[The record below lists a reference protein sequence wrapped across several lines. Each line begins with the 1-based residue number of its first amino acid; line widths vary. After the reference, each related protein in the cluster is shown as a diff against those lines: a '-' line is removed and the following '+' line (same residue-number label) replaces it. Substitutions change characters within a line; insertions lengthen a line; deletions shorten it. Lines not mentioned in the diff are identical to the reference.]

1 MQYYFSVNLDS
12 VYDGPFAPVYQ
23 LARVEM
29 EKRNAFQLLVELSF
43 HNGVEEE
50 TEQFY
55 SKPFMMRS
63 KPRRKKQQ
71 SGGCELRTHHN
82 FWAFQWGVKT
92 STFRQN
98 ANDWCRILFHL
109 LTLLSCVLG
118 QRGILLVPEGIPI

>member
-50 TEQFY
+50 TQQFY

-63 KPRRKKQQ
+63 KPRRKRQQ
-71 SGGCELRTHHN
+71 SGGCELRTHHK
-82 FWAFQWGVKT
+82 F
-92 STFRQN
+92 
-98 ANDWCRILFHL
+98 
-109 LTLLSCVLG
+109 
-118 QRGILLVPEGIPI
+118 